1 MGWLGIVVYVAYGK
15 KKESELVVFVTMVK
29 YCDIARDQLIIS
41 FTGSCHLIPNHLD
54 RHGS

>member
-54 RHGS
+54 RRGS